1 MDASG
6 EEILSLLVDRVRSAG
21 MDISLSGVNESVMKV
36 LKRTY
41 LIAKIGED
49 HVFPTIE
56 KAIGSIHAGA
66 HVGSREVACPLTTV
80 CRLA

>member
-21 MDISLSGVNESVMKV
+21 ADLSLSGVNESVMKV

-49 HVFPTIE
+49 HIYPTME
-56 KAIGSIHAGA
+56 KAIGAIHAVA
-66 HVGSREVACPLTTV
+66 HLGSQETACPLTTV